1 MRCYCLSDKP
11 FSNCCQPTIEGKQS
25 AQTCEQ
31 LMRSRYSAYCVNTAD
46 YLVATHWPV
55 DIKSKTEIQSS
66 IDSTQWVGLKII
78 HSGETLNRSGDA
90 TVGSVE
96 FVAFYQ
102 GNGIEQLHEKSFFK
116 KIEDRWFYLYGE
128 QLPPVK
134 IGRNELCFCGS
145 GKKYKKC
152 HFLGSVA

>member
-31 LMRSRYSAYCVNTAD
+31 LMRSRYSAFCANESA
-46 YLVATHWPV
+46 YLINTHWPV
-55 DIKSKTEIQSS
+55 DVNNLTEIQST
-66 IDSTQWVGLKII
+66 IDSTIWLGLRII
-78 HSGETLNRSGDA
+78 DSQETNGHSEGKSFGT
-90 TVGSVE
+90 VE
-96 FVAFYQ
+96 FVAFYDD
-102 GNGIEQLHEKSFFK
+102 NGVKQLHEKSNFR
-116 KIEDRWFYLYGE
+116 KINDHWFYLDGI

-134 IGRNELCFCGS
+134 LARNEPCFCGS

-152 HFLGSVA
+152 HFA